1 MGAAVYTPPP
11 GKLRLPAARIVTS
24 ADGTYRRSPTGRLAT
39 YQHVRNAER
48 ELVDF
53 VAWYVEKPTIWWM
66 LYGDDCPLLG
76 ARQLAIACYFGD
88 AIELHPTPQSWL
100 LALGR
105 GVVILRWDYLDLDL
119 LFDGVGTVHCCSF
132 DFEHRFRQALRARE
146 PDIVVGASRM
156 YTTMSESTTTTVG
169 SVPVVGTTVGE
180 VRHVA

>member
-1 MGAAVYTPPP
+1 MSVAVATPPP

-24 ADGTYRRSPTGRLAT
+24 ADGTYKCDPNGRPALIWP
-39 YQHVRNAER
+39 VRNTER
-48 ELVDF
+48 ELVDT
-53 VAWYVEKPTIWWM
+53 VAWHVETPTHWWM
-66 LYGDDCPLLG
+66 YFGDDCPLLG
-76 ARQLAIACYFGD
+76 ARQLAVACYFGD

-105 GVVILRWDYLDLDL
+105 GVVILRWNYLDLDL

-169 SVPVVGTTVGE
+169 SVLAVGTTVGE